1 MHATQKTTA
10 ENALA
15 KLNQFQLWGEIF
27 RKEKN
32 VHNVFF
38 STHHRSLS
46 QRPAHHPFQS
56 LGVSLIWLEN
66 YYRMLRVSHSSAS
79 RALAPFFILITE
91 KSQNEKASRM
101 KKCFL
106 NCNFILTQNGEMGQ
120 RTARKNNNIHVK
132 NDRNLSL
139 NSISAP
145 SSSSQQRVDSRRHE
159 QRRKT
164 HFSCVHTKHS
174 LNFFEWVLGSACN
187 FEEFSM
193 LAQVNFNSLSTLT
206 LNLQPAS
213 SVEMKT
219 RNDLLL
225 RYWAFSRIT

>member
-1 MHATQKTTA
+1 
-10 ENALA
+10 
-15 KLNQFQLWGEIF
+15 
-27 RKEKN
+27 
-32 VHNVFF
+32 
-38 STHHRSLS
+38 
-46 QRPAHHPFQS
+46 
-56 LGVSLIWLEN
+56 
-66 YYRMLRVSHSSAS
+66 
-79 RALAPFFILITE
+79 
-91 KSQNEKASRM
+91 M

-106 NCNFILTQNGEMGQ
+106 NCNFTLTQNGEMGQ
-120 RTARKNNNIHVK
+120 RKTEKNNNIHVK

-174 LNFFEWVLGSACN
+174 INFFEWVLGSACS

-225 RYWAFSRIT
+225 RYWAFSRIIKYFFSGPVGEITLLIHSILPPPLLLTDRYVRFGLIVLCH